1 LEAYRRT
8 DSGRCSRRR
17 LPRWTDLGLLALG
30 IAGTTVAQ
38 PAADAEARLDSF
50 LADIK
55 SLTADFRQ
63 ELWTADEQLQETDTG
78 TLALARP
85 NRFRWTYFEPTELL
99 VVADGAQVFMYDVEL
114 AQVTIAPL
122 DETVASSPAMLLS
135 GDRSVRDGFDVVSTY
150 ERDGLDWVELAPKTG
165 GTDFS
170 SVLIGFDGATPQR
183 LELVDG
189 LNQITRISLS
199 NVVVNP
205 ELADSVFEFEP
216 PAGVDVIGERG

>member
-17 LPRWTDLGLLALG
+17 LPRWTDLALLALAT
-30 IAGTTVAQ
+30 AGTASAQ
-38 PAADAEARLDSF
+38 PAGDAEARLDAF
-50 LADIK
+50 LADVK

-63 ELWTADEQLQETDTG
+63 ELWSADERLEETDTG

-85 NRFRWTYFEPTELL
+85 NRFRWSYQKPTELL

-114 AQVTIAPL
+114 AQVTVAPL
-122 DETVASSPAMLLS
+122 DETAASSPALLLS
-135 GDRSVRDGFDVVSTY
+135 GDRSVRDGFDVVDTY
-150 ERDGLDWVELAPKTG
+150 ARDGLDWIELKPKTG

-170 SVLIGFDGATPQR
+170 SVLIGFDGATPAR

-189 LNQITRISLS
+189 LNQTTRIVLS

-205 ELADSVFEFEP
+205 ALADSVFEFDP